1 MRCHRLS
8 LQKPKRNQ
16 KVSLSDAYPL
26 INNFYDYIRRAS
38 QWAPSGGPMGA
49 SLPRDVCNI
58 DESPLSYISNKRFAT
73 VILTI
78 FGSDNTRVGP
88 ILISKGK
95 EQASSI
101 EKLQYANGVKV
112 YFTLKAVNNRI
123 TMDKYM
129 EYWMSE
135 VNDKNPKLFISDSSN
150 THLDHQSIRLLRKK
164 QIVVAV
170 IPKGCTMY
178 IQALDVYVFSIFKT
192 INMIAQKSILRKH
205 VVA

>member
-38 QWAPSGGPMGA
+38 QWAPSCGPMGA

-88 ILISKGK
+88 VLIFKGK
-95 EQASSI
+95 GQASSI

-123 TMDKYM
+123 TMDNKIFRELGYTWADHVTPIKLHTLPGYM
-129 EYWMSE
+129 Y
-135 VNDKNPKLFISDSSN
+135 DPSDRN
-150 THLDHQSIRLLRKK
+150 LTCSIEE
-164 QIVVAV
+164 
-170 IPKGCTMY
+170 
-178 IQALDVYVFSIFKT
+178 
-192 INMIAQKSILRKH
+192 N
-205 VVA
+205 